1 MEWLRFASL
10 EMEAVG
16 LAKPEVVPR
25 VKPMAELVAMPE
37 VEFEIRLLS
46 KSESSARG
54 PGIETELHLKLG
66 RLAEVLVSR

>member
-1 MEWLRFASL
+1 
-10 EMEAVG
+10 MEAVG

-54 PGIETELHLKLG
+54 PGLRQSCI
-66 RLAEVLVSR
+66 